1 MPSQDFKRSDRIADL
16 IKVEI
21 SEVLSKEVRD
31 PRIQGITVM
40 NVMLTPDMKK
50 ADIFISQTNSFNEID
65 LEELKEGLEK
75 AKGFIRKKLSQNL
88 NLRRIPEIFFK
99 IEVFDRI
106 EVKRTLD

>member
-16 IKVEI
+16 IKAEI
-21 SEVLSKEVRD
+21 SQVLSKEVKD
-31 PRIQGITVM
+31 PRVQGITVL

-50 ADIFISQTNSFNEID
+50 ADIFISQINSFNEID
-65 LEELKEGLEK
+65 LQELKKGLEK

-99 IEVFDRI
+99 IE
-106 EVKRTLD
+106 

>member
-21 SEVLSKEVRD
+21 SQVLSTEVKD
-31 PRIQGITVM
+31 PRVQGITVL

-50 ADIFISQTNSFNEID
+50 ADILISQSNSFNEID
-65 LEELKEGLEK
+65 SEEVKIGLDK

-88 NLRRIPEIFFK
+88 NLRRTPEIFFK
-99 IEVFDRI
+99 IEEFF
-106 EVKRTLD
+106 

>member
-21 SEVLSKEVRD
+21 SQVLSTEVKD
-31 PRIQGITVM
+31 PRVQGITVL

-50 ADIFISQTNSFNEID
+50 ADIFISQVNSFNEIN
-65 LEELKEGLEK
+65 LEELQKGLEK
-75 AKGFIRKKLSQNL
+75 AKGFIRKKLSHNL

-99 IEVFDRI
+99 IEEFF
-106 EVKRTLD
+106 